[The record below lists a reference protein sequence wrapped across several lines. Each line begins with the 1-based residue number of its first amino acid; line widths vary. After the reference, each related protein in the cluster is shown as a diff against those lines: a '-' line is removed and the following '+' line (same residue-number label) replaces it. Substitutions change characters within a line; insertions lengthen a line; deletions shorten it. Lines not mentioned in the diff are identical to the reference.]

1 MLKTYNKSKKGF
13 TLIELLVVATIIVVL
28 SAVGLVSFVNASRTT
43 RDGKRK
49 TDLETVRQALTLYR
63 SDNGDYPSPT
73 LGSGT
78 ARYTAVIN
86 VLLSGGYISSPTPED
101 PKDGESVCGQSMCGY
116 IYNAVGSGFTLQA
129 YLEKDGSLY
138 SISNP

>member
-1 MLKTYNKSKKGF
+1 MSKTYNKYTKGF

-28 SAVGLVSFVNASRTT
+28 SAVGLVSFTNAGRTT

-63 SDNGDYPSPT
+63 SDNGEYPSPA
-73 LGSGT
+73 LGTGT

-86 VLLSGGYISSPTPED
+86 LLLSGGYISAPTPED
-101 PKDGESVCGQSMCGY
+101 PKDGEGVCGKTVCGY
-116 IYNAVGSGFTLQA
+116 SYNAVGSGFTLQA
-129 YLEKDGSLY
+129 TLEKDGSLY